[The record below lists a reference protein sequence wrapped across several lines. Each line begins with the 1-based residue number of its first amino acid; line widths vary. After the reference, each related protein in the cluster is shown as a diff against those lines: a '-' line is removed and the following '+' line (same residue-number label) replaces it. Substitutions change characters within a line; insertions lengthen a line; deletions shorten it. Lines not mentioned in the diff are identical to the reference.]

1 MLVDDPPPA
10 IMFTKTHGEA
20 ELQLGGIAA
29 RRNINAT
36 ADRGNK
42 SQVLACGD
50 LDIIKIEDNWSHLRL
65 VEQLPGLHVC
75 IESATVER
83 GWDIEH

>member
-1 MLVDDPPPA
+1 MFVNDPPPA
-10 IMFTKTHGEA
+10 ILFTKAHGEA
-20 ELQLGGIAA
+20 ELQFGGIAA

-36 ADRGNK
+36 ADRSNK
-42 SQVLACGD
+42 TDVLTCSD
-50 LDIIKIEDNWSHLRL
+50 LDIIKIEGNWSHLRL
-65 VEQLPGLHVC
+65 IEQLPGLHVC